1 MSVDEERGD
10 LLEGID
16 VLVPEGVVL
25 VLLEIER
32 SVKVGNVLE
41 IEGHSDSVRGSGPP
55 ERIQA
60 GLTHLLIYL
69 LLI

>member
-1 MSVDEERGD
+1 MSVDEERRD
-10 LLEGID
+10 LLEGVD

-32 SVKVGNVLE
+32 PVEVGNALE
-41 IEGHSDSVRGSGPP
+41 IEGHSDSVGGGGPP

-60 GLTHLLIYL
+60 GLTHLLITYS
-69 LLI
+69 